1 MPDHMLPWENENSID
16 TVRGS
21 VESTLHRLCTAN
33 LEDVHSENVYAAIR
47 GSLNWLLEPVVR
59 DWYSRRLW
67 PDERAS
73 FSLLVTHTMVT
84 ALQVVRSDGP
94 YIGLSFLVRRIH
106 VPSQDPKILT
116 LTPASASSEP
126 LLGRGLDDGKPSFI
140 SSRFHGLTP
149 LLTFYHCSKDIPSPI
164 RTLERTPSPV
174 LARTRLHT
182 KTCRPPSIASSTTR
196 RPARSWIIGRT
207 IQLRTRLV
215 CAALCGMAR
224 WRGIGKRSIGD
235 FGDKVGDA
243 PTPRTRAARS
253 RER

>member
-149 LLTFYHCSKDIPSPI
+149 LLTFYPLQQRHPVTNPYLGAHPFPGSRSDP
-164 RTLERTPSPV
+164 TPYED
-174 LARTRLHT
+174 L
-182 KTCRPPSIASSTTR
+182 PPSFHRFEHNPATR
-196 RPARSWIIGRT
+196 AFLDHRPHDTVAHAFG
-207 IQLRTRLV
+207 LRGAVRY
-215 CAALCGMAR
+215 GKMAR
-224 WRGIGKRSIGD
+224 YW
-235 FGDKVGDA
+235 
-243 PTPRTRAARS
+243 
-253 RER
+253 